1 MNKVASFVKQ
11 FVAAVK
17 GDNVEVMAQKALR
30 QADSAL
36 KTQIASLEGDT
47 IAKEDLVTDAKERQM
62 SARINHGAQ
71 ITDRNSYVRNL
82 LDAKN
87 AVTNA
92 EEGLKLH
99 KEKIAFLKEE
109 LDSLNGEV
117 EA

>member
-17 GDNVEVMAQKALR
+17 GDNVEVLAQKALR

-36 KTQIASLEGDT
+36 KTQISSLDGDT
-47 IAKEDLVTDAKERQM
+47 IAKEDKVTDAKERQM
-62 SARINHGAQ
+62 TARINNGNP

-87 AVTNA
+87 AVTLA
-92 EEGLKLH
+92 EEELKLH
-99 KEKIAFLKEE
+99 KEKISFLKGE
-109 LDSLNGEV
+109 LESLNGEV
-117 EA
+117 DA